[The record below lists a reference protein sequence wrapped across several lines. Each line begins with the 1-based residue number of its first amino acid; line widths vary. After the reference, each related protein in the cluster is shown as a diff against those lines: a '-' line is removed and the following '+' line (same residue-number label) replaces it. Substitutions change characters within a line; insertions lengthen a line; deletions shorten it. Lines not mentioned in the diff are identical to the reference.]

1 MKKYLGH
8 DPWLVVLLIIILNAI
23 YSPFYSMAQSGLGA
37 SSVGRGGISL
47 GSLDPLWALWNDLS
61 GLKLPPNVHT
71 DSLLTHDRGS
81 SSRTKAQNQWY
92 WQGLALMVQRSYGLA
107 ELDERLMSTVWVAAA
122 DSNQPSKAWGIGVY
136 DTGDALFRTSR
147 LRLGWAKSTPQWSVG
162 LATELHRLSF
172 GGSYAPLVS
181 ISVDVAARYRLFKH
195 HWLIM
200 SVENAGASK
209 LREAQALGNSVASLP
224 SRIRIAWHSKYALQY
239 PIRQWVEAS
248 WEVSY
253 EPQLRYGAEWAL
265 LQAHDLGLHLRFG
278 MASSPF
284 TPHLGFGL
292 ERRGWSVQMAMNV
305 HPILGWSPVMD
316 LRIGGS

>member
-1 MKKYLGH
+1 MKKYLAH
-8 DPWLVVLLIIILNAI
+8 RPWIRVLTITFLCA
-23 YSPFYSMAQSGLGA
+23 FYIPNHAMAQSGLGA
-37 SSVGRGGISL
+37 ASVGRGGISL

-61 GLKLPPNVHT
+61 GLKLPPNAAS
-71 DSLLTHDRGS
+71 DSLLTHDRES
-81 SSRTKAQNQWY
+81 STRTKPQEQWR

-107 ELDERLMSTVWVAAA
+107 ELDERLMSTVWVTSA
-122 DSNQPSKAWGIGVY
+122 DSNQSSKAWGIGVY
-136 DTGDALFRTSR
+136 DTGDALFRASR
-147 LRLGWAKSTPQWSVG
+147 LRLGWAKSTPNWSLG
-162 LATELHRLSF
+162 LATELHILSF

-195 HWLIM
+195 HWLIT
-200 SVENAGASK
+200 SVENVGASK
-209 LREAQALGNSVASLP
+209 LREAQSSYSPVASLP
-224 SRIRIAWHSKYALQY
+224 SRIRIAWYSEYALRY

-253 EPQLRYGAEWAL
+253 EPQLRYGVEWAL
-265 LQAHDLGLHLRFG
+265 LQAQELRLSLRAG
-278 MASSPF
+278 MANSPL
-284 TPHLGFGL
+284 TPHVGFGL

>member
-1 MKKYLGH
+1 MKKYLAH
-8 DPWLVVLLIIILNAI
+8 CPWIGVLLIIILNAI
-23 YSPFYSMAQSGLGA
+23 YIPNHAMAQSGLGA
-37 SSVGRGGISL
+37 ASVGRGGISL

-61 GLKLPPNVHT
+61 GLKLPPNPDS
-71 DSLLTHDRGS
+71 DSLLTHDRQS
-81 SSRTKAQNQWY
+81 PTRTKAQKQWY

-107 ELDERLMSTVWVAAA
+107 ELDERLMSTVWVASA

-136 DTGDALFRTSR
+136 DTGDALFRISR

-162 LATELHRLSF
+162 LATEMHRLSF
-172 GGSYAPLVS
+172 GGSYATLVGLTM
-181 ISVDVAARYRLFKH
+181 DVAARYCLVKH

-200 SVENAGASK
+200 SVENSGASK
-209 LREAQALGNSVASLP
+209 LREAQSLGNSLASLP
-224 SRIRIAWHSKYALQY
+224 SRIRIAWYSEYVLQY

-253 EPQLRYGAEWAL
+253 EPQLRYGVEWAFL
-265 LQAHDLGLHLRFG
+265 HAQDLRLHLRAG
-278 MASSPF
+278 MASSPL

-316 LRIGGS
+316 VRIGGS